1 MNGYIASI
9 KKEHAVDKLTK
20 AERASEA
27 SNDSNS
33 IFWVSTKLEENWRE
47 GIPFALQLHKNTR
60 IVKKKKKKS
69 TWSNTQSRS
78 SYPM

>member
-1 MNGYIASI
+1 MKTDHVG
-9 KKEHAVDKLTK
+9 KLTK

-47 GIPFALQLHKNTR
+47 GVPFALQLRKNTQKLKE
-60 IVKKKKKKS
+60 VGL
-69 TWSNTQSRS
+69 
-78 SYPM
+78 